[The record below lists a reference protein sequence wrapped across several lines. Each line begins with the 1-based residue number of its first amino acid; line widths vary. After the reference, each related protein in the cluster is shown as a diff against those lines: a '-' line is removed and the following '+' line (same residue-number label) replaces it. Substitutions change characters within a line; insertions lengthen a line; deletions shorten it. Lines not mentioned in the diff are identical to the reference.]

1 MYVTCSN
8 IRTLQYGCPT
18 SRSFTRTAW
27 EGERLEMV
35 TVAEVFED
43 GTEETLPACMELEG

>member
-1 MYVTCSN
+1 MSEM
-8 IRTLQYGCPT
+8 RLEMRPARSHTLAHARRLSGY
-18 SRSFTRTAW
+18 SH
-27 EGERLEMV
+27 LEMV